1 MKTHMLRRHAIG
13 VLALPAALGWPSL
26 AAAQTTVNVIA
37 FGGGVNWPIWIAQ
50 EKGYFAQHGLAVN
63 LQFTPNSVES
73 MTGLA
78 SGKYDIAM
86 AAIDNMVAYMEGQGE
101 APLPEPPDFFAFLGN
116 QRGMLRVVAQ
126 PAIKSYADLKGQS
139 IAVDALGT
147 GFAFVLYKMLENAGL
162 KLADLKIERL
172 GATPLRVQALIDG
185 RTAASIINAPLD
197 IPLMQ
202 RGFTRLGDATAELG
216 PYQGTVATA
225 HRPRARD
232 ATILGYTRGWLQ
244 ALRFLFDPANKEEA
258 LAIYMRNMKVERPAA
273 ESGYALLLG
282 QTSQGREGLN
292 RDGRIDSEGLQAVLR
307 LRGQYGS
314 PAKVL
319 SEAGKYVDDS
329 WLRRAAS
336 I

>member
-1 MKTHMLRRHAIG
+1 MRTTFHRRHALAT
-13 VLALPAALGWPSL
+13 LALPATLAWPALTT
-26 AAAQTTVNVIA
+26 AQTTINVIA

-50 EKGYFAQHGLAVN
+50 EKGLFAQQGLAVN

-73 MTGLA
+73 MTGLV

-86 AAIDNMVAYMEGQGE
+86 AAIDNLVAYMEGQGE
-101 APLPEPPDFFAFLGN
+101 APLPEAPDFFAFLGN

-126 PAIKSYADLKGQS
+126 PQIKSYAELKGQS

-162 KLADLKIERL
+162 KLTDLKIERL
-172 GATPLRVQALIDG
+172 GATPLRVQALLEG

-202 RGFTRLGDATAELG
+202 RGFTRLGDATSELG
-216 PYQGTVATA
+216 SYQGTVAMA

-232 ATILGYTRGWLQ
+232 ANILGYTRGWLQ

-258 LAIYMRNMKVERPAA
+258 LAIYIKNMKVERPAA

-292 RDGRIDSEGLQAVLR
+292 RDGRVDIEGLQAVLR
-307 LRGQYGS
+307 LRGQYAS

-319 SEAGKYVDDS
+319 TDTAKYLDES
-329 WLRRAAS
+329 WLRRAS
-336 I
+336 S